1 MKNEMG
7 KHAKLLW
14 TAGMLPV
21 IAAVVV
27 MLASPA
33 DARPGRPGP
42 PGPLCGPTILFE
54 CTFPDG
60 STELV
65 GLTRCEVDK
74 FEKKNRATCEPASF

>member
-1 MKNEMG
+1 MRNRKSG
-7 KHAKLLW
+7 FTKALSAL
-14 TAGMLPV
+14 AVLGV
-21 IAAVVV
+21 IAVGVAA
-27 MLASPA
+27 LTTDAT
-33 DARPGRPGP
+33 ARPPRP

-65 GLTRCEVDK
+65 GLTRCEVDN